1 MATAA
6 WICLLLPLASTLAI
20 TLAGTSISRRTAAY
34 ISTLTTMG
42 SFVAALV
49 AFVEMWGKTPAAR
62 GSVTTSWTWLSA
74 GTYTF
79 GFSLLVDQLSI
90 VMMLIVAG
98 VGSLIVAYS
107 VGYMDGED
115 EERRYFAYISLFV
128 FSMLLL
134 VESGN
139 LLLLLAGW
147 GMVGLSSYL
156 LIGFYQD
163 RPSAVAAAKKAFIMN
178 AFGDATMALALFLLI
193 EHTGSLD
200 YASVFASSP
209 AGGTVANLIALGLL
223 GGALAKSAQL
233 PLHTWLPDAM
243 EGPTPVSA
251 LIHAATM
258 VTAGVYLIVRCHPL
272 FENAYVIQDLAAG
285 LGAATLLMAG
295 LIALVQTDIKRV
307 IAYSTMSQIGYMFV
321 GAGLGAYPSAMFHLM
336 MHAFF
341 KALLFLAAGIAI
353 HAITNEQDIRKLAG
367 IGKLMPFTKVV
378 FLIGSLALVG
388 IPPFAGFFSK
398 DPIISAAL
406 GHGGWYGG
414 LLYAA
419 CLIGAFLTGIYAFRL
434 YFIVFTG
441 EPTAFARE
449 HFHAHH
455 GQEGP
460 VSMRWTVA
468 VLAVLS
474 TVGGFLQFAPF
485 WTPFSTWLDP
495 VAAAIVEP
503 TNAQEYVTMVVSVAI
518 GLAGIVVAWT
528 IYAAKRAK
536 APRAVKLFERKFY
549 WDEFYDV
556 VWYRGSDLLA
566 RGLYAFV
573 ERPLIAGSMSAVAGA
588 VGLGSRELSL
598 AETGLVRSYVL
609 ALAGGLAILAVV
621 FLAVR

>member
-1 MATAA
+1 
-6 WICLLLPLASTLAI
+6 
-20 TLAGTSISRRTAAY
+20 
-34 ISTLTTMG
+34 
-42 SFVAALV
+42 
-49 AFVEMWGKTPAAR
+49 
-62 GSVTTSWTWLSA
+62 
-74 GTYTF
+74 
-79 GFSLLVDQLSI
+79 
-90 VMMLIVAG
+90 
-98 VGSLIVAYS
+98 
-107 VGYMDGED
+107 
-115 EERRYFAYISLFV
+115 
-128 FSMLLL
+128 
-134 VESGN
+134 
-139 LLLLLAGW
+139 
-147 GMVGLSSYL
+147 
-156 LIGFYQD
+156 
-163 RPSAVAAAKKAFIMN
+163 
-178 AFGDATMALALFLLI
+178 
-193 EHTGSLD
+193 
-200 YASVFASSP
+200 
-209 AGGTVANLIALGLL
+209 
-223 GGALAKSAQL
+223 
-233 PLHTWLPDAM
+233 M

-336 MHAFF
+336 THAFF

-353 HAITNEQDIRKLAG
+353 HAITGEQDIRKLAG
-367 IGKLMPFTKVV
+367 IGKLMPFTKIV

-406 GHGGWYGG
+406 GHGGWYGD
-414 LLYAA
+414 LIYAA
-419 CLIGAFLTGIYAFRL
+419 CVIGAFLTGVYAFRL

-455 GQEGP
+455 GKEGP
-460 VSMRWTVA
+460 LSMRWTVA

-474 TVGGFLQFAPF
+474 TVAGFLQFAPF

-503 TNAQEYVTMVVSVAI
+503 TNTQEYVTMAVSVAV
-518 GLAGIVVAWT
+518 GLAGIFVAWT

-536 APRAVKLFERKFY
+536 APRPVKLFERKFY
-549 WDEFYDV
+549 WDELYDV
-556 VWYRGSDLLA
+556 VWYRGSDLAA

-573 ERPLIAGSMSAVAGA
+573 ERPLIAGSMSAVTGA